1 MVPISASTSIQ
12 MGPRSMSQAVLA
24 VAMAMVLLATVAV
37 AERLLV
43 ERWAW
48 VLFSVARLVLAR
60 VV

>member
-1 MVPISASTSIQ
+1 
-12 MGPRSMSQAVLA
+12 MSQAVLA